1 MADKKD
7 FCAPYKKLIDALI
20 DKHALEVTAHDL
32 SEVSGFAD
40 IFIVAIA
47 RSELHG
53 RTLKDT
59 AMDTL
64 DEMGLSYRIEGE
76 TSTKWT
82 LLDAGDL
89 IVNILSREGR
99 DFYRLDSLWGD
110 APTERFFDE
119 DE

>member
-64 DEMGLSYRIEGE
+64 DEMGFSHENVY
-76 TSTKWT
+76 TT
-82 LLDAGDL
+82 LEKRMKCGIGICGRCGIGGKYVCLDGP
-89 IVNILSREGR
+89 VFSQKE
-99 DFYRLDSLWGD
+99 LDEL
-110 APTERFFDE
+110 PPEL
-119 DE
+119 

>member
-20 DKHALEVTAHDL
+20 DKHALEVTVHDL

-64 DEMGLSYRIEGE
+64 DEMGFSYRIEGE
-76 TSTKWT
+76 TSTNATSTVSTRSGAT
-82 LLDAGDL
+82 LRPKDSSTRTNNHGLH
-89 IVNILSREGR
+89 ILQ
-99 DFYRLDSLWGD
+99 
-110 APTERFFDE
+110 A
-119 DE
+119 